1 LITKLYNNL
10 HINFIGAVV
19 DGEDNN
25 SQPADTANSDSI
37 IRKSSYHK
45 STELNSPLQASQVT
59 NESAKLNSLLQALPL
74 ANKNAELNFPP

>member
-37 IRKSSYHK
+37 IGESSYHK
-45 STELNSPLQASQVT
+45 STELNPPPQAS
-59 NESAKLNSLLQALPL
+59 PL
-74 ANKNAELNFPP
+74 ANKSDKWNPFPQASQR